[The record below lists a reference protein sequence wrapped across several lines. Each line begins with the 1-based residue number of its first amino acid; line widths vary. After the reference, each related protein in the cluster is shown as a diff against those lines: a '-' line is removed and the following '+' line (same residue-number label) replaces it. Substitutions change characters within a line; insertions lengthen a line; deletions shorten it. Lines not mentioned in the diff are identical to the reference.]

1 MFTEINDK
9 FEDNIGNCKKSGIVD
24 LKKIQ
29 LKIKNIVTELKF

>member
-9 FEDNIGNCKKSGIVD
+9 FEDNIGNYKKSGIVD